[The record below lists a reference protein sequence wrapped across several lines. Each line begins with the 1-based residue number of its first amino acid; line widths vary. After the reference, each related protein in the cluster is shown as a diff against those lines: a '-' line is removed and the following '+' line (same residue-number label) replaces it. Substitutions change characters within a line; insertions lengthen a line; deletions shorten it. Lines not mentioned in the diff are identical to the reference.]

1 MIEEEFLAVIKLVSS
16 EEILAIVAPMKGD
29 QLLVTNPIVIQPAIA
44 RSGFTVFKVIPWLK
58 TTTADTVIIDKR
70 NIITLVECF
79 DQEMVDLYNQYLKG
93 KDLYFAGNQRKLTKE
108 TGYISNVQQEKQKL
122 EKIYRQSSSTT
133 NREF

>member
-16 EEILAIVAPMKGD
+16 EEILAIAAPMKGD

-93 KDLYFAGNQRKLTKE
+93 KDLYFTGNQRKLTKE
-108 TGYISNVQQEKQKL
+108 TG
-122 EKIYRQSSSTT
+122 SSSTT